1 MATRSSIAV
10 SHNGVIK
17 AIYCHWDGY
26 LEGVGAT
33 LFEHYNSPK
42 ANYLVAVGNVS
53 SLKPN
58 VEIPEGIEHSFEAPA
73 ENITV
78 FYGRDRGEKDQE
90 WQVFRSEDE
99 WINYY
104 GDCEYF
110 YLMDGG
116 VWYVST
122 GGAFR
127 PLHEAL
133 EDEGELYE

>member
-17 AIYCHWDGY
+17 AVYCHYDGY

-33 LFEHYNSPK
+33 LLENYNSAK
-42 ANYLVAVGNVS
+42 ANYLVALGNVS
-53 SLKPN
+53 VLRQN
-58 VEIPEGIEHSFEAPA
+58 VEIPVDVEHSFEDPN
-73 ENITV
+73 ENVTV
-78 FYGRDRGEKDQE
+78 FYGRDRGETGQD
-90 WQVFRSEDE
+90 WQVFHSEDS
-99 WINYY
+99 WIDFY

-122 GGAFR
+122 GGKFA

-133 EDEGELYE
+133 TVEEEYYE